1 MDVLHHLGAREV
13 QQVGIAGD
21 LARVIPEALAA
32 IIVAGEVPGL
42 DRGPVGAVEHEDP
55 FGQQRLKSFPHGSTL
70 ASLLRCDQQARSA
83 FRRGHH
89 VGYAAGSGFAEPVEE
104 AALGKDAFE
113 PLTGAVPGAIATG
126 GIGESAPSGRPRPD
140 RPLGKRGADLLAQVP
155 LFEGLSR
162 RHLKQ
167 IAEHADEISFR
178 ERETIVEA
186 GEPGGSFFVIVEG
199 EVRVVRGDRT
209 IARAGPGEF
218 FGEISL
224 LDGGPRTASVIAETP
239 VVAIRLFKASFDKV
253 VRDEPR
259 VAGKILAVV
268 ARRLR
273 EAERTVTA

>member
-1 MDVLHHLGAREV
+1 M
-13 QQVGIAGD
+13 
-21 LARVIPEALAA
+21 
-32 IIVAGEVPGL
+32 
-42 DRGPVGAVEHEDP
+42 
-55 FGQQRLKSFPHGSTL
+55 
-70 ASLLRCDQQARSA
+70 
-83 FRRGHH
+83 
-89 VGYAAGSGFAEPVEE
+89 GYAAGSGFAEPVEE

-126 GIGESAPSGRPRPD
+126 GIGASAPSGRPRPD

-178 ERETIVEA
+178 EKETIVEA
-186 GEPGGSFFVIVEG
+186 GQPGGTFFIIVEG

-224 LDGGPRTASVIAETP
+224 LDGGPRTASVIADTP

>member
-1 MDVLHHLGAREV
+1 
-13 QQVGIAGD
+13 
-21 LARVIPEALAA
+21 
-32 IIVAGEVPGL
+32 
-42 DRGPVGAVEHEDP
+42 
-55 FGQQRLKSFPHGSTL
+55 
-70 ASLLRCDQQARSA
+70 
-83 FRRGHH
+83 
-89 VGYAAGSGFAEPVEE
+89 VGYAAGSGFVEPVEE

-113 PLTGAVPGAIATG
+113 PLTGAVPGAIASG

-178 ERETIVEA
+178 EREVIVEA
-186 GEPGGSFFVIVEG
+186 DRPGGSFFVIVEG

-209 IARAGPGEF
+209 IARAGPGDF

-239 VVAIRLFKASFDKV
+239 VVAIRLFKGAFDKV
-253 VRDEPR
+253 VREEPR

-273 EAERTVTA
+273 EAEKTVTA

>member
-1 MDVLHHLGAREV
+1 
-13 QQVGIAGD
+13 
-21 LARVIPEALAA
+21 
-32 IIVAGEVPGL
+32 
-42 DRGPVGAVEHEDP
+42 
-55 FGQQRLKSFPHGSTL
+55 
-70 ASLLRCDQQARSA
+70 
-83 FRRGHH
+83 
-89 VGYAAGSGFAEPVEE
+89 VGYAAGSGSVEPVEE

-167 IAEHADEISFR
+167 IAERADEIPFR
-178 ERETIVEA
+178 EKETIVEA
-186 GEPGGSFFVIVEG
+186 GQPGGTFFIIVEG

-224 LDGGPRTASVIAETP
+224 LDGGPRTASVIADTP
-239 VVAIRLFKASFDKV
+239 VVAIRLFKASFDKL
-253 VRDEPR
+253 VREEPR

-273 EAERTVTA
+273 EAEKTVTA

>member
-1 MDVLHHLGAREV
+1 
-13 QQVGIAGD
+13 
-21 LARVIPEALAA
+21 
-32 IIVAGEVPGL
+32 
-42 DRGPVGAVEHEDP
+42 
-55 FGQQRLKSFPHGSTL
+55 
-70 ASLLRCDQQARSA
+70 
-83 FRRGHH
+83 
-89 VGYAAGSGFAEPVEE
+89 VGYAAGSGSVEPVEE

-167 IAEHADEISFR
+167 IAERADEISFR
-178 ERETIVEA
+178 EKETIVEA
-186 GEPGGSFFVIVEG
+186 GQQGGTFFIIVEG

-224 LDGGPRTASVIAETP
+224 LDGGPRTASVIADTP
-239 VVAIRLFKASFDKV
+239 VVAIRLFKASFDRV
-253 VRDEPR
+253 VREEPR

>member
-1 MDVLHHLGAREV
+1 
-13 QQVGIAGD
+13 
-21 LARVIPEALAA
+21 
-32 IIVAGEVPGL
+32 
-42 DRGPVGAVEHEDP
+42 
-55 FGQQRLKSFPHGSTL
+55 
-70 ASLLRCDQQARSA
+70 
-83 FRRGHH
+83 
-89 VGYAAGSGFAEPVEE
+89 VGYAAGSGFEEPVEE

-155 LFEGLSR
+155 LLEGLSR

-178 ERETIVEA
+178 EREIIVEA
-186 GEPGGSFFVIVEG
+186 DQPGGTFYVIVEG
-199 EVRVVRGDRT
+199 QVRVVRGDRT

-273 EAERTVTA
+273 AAEKTVTA

>member
-1 MDVLHHLGAREV
+1 M
-13 QQVGIAGD
+13 
-21 LARVIPEALAA
+21 
-32 IIVAGEVPGL
+32 
-42 DRGPVGAVEHEDP
+42 
-55 FGQQRLKSFPHGSTL
+55 
-70 ASLLRCDQQARSA
+70 
-83 FRRGHH
+83 
-89 VGYAAGSGFAEPVEE
+89 GYAAGSGFAEPVEE

-239 VVAIRLFKASFDKV
+239 VGAIRLFKASFDKV

>member
-1 MDVLHHLGAREV
+1 
-13 QQVGIAGD
+13 
-21 LARVIPEALAA
+21 
-32 IIVAGEVPGL
+32 
-42 DRGPVGAVEHEDP
+42 
-55 FGQQRLKSFPHGSTL
+55 
-70 ASLLRCDQQARSA
+70 
-83 FRRGHH
+83 
-89 VGYAAGSGFAEPVEE
+89 VGYAAGSGFVEPVEE

-178 ERETIVEA
+178 EREVIVEA
-186 GEPGGSFFVIVEG
+186 DRPGGSFFVIVEG
-199 EVRVVRGDRT
+199 GVRVVRGDRT
-209 IARAGPGEF
+209 IARAGPGDF

-239 VVAIRLFKASFDKV
+239 VVAIRLFKGAFDKV
-253 VRDEPR
+253 VREEPR

-273 EAERTVTA
+273 EAEKTVTA

>member
-1 MDVLHHLGAREV
+1 
-13 QQVGIAGD
+13 
-21 LARVIPEALAA
+21 
-32 IIVAGEVPGL
+32 
-42 DRGPVGAVEHEDP
+42 
-55 FGQQRLKSFPHGSTL
+55 
-70 ASLLRCDQQARSA
+70 
-83 FRRGHH
+83 
-89 VGYAAGSGFAEPVEE
+89 VGYAAGSGFVEPVEE

-178 ERETIVEA
+178 EREVIVEA
-186 GEPGGSFFVIVEG
+186 DRPGGSFFVIVEG

-239 VVAIRLFKASFDKV
+239 VVAIRLFKGAFDKV
-253 VRDEPR
+253 VRGEPR

-273 EAERTVTA
+273 EAEKTVTA

>member
-1 MDVLHHLGAREV
+1 
-13 QQVGIAGD
+13 
-21 LARVIPEALAA
+21 
-32 IIVAGEVPGL
+32 
-42 DRGPVGAVEHEDP
+42 
-55 FGQQRLKSFPHGSTL
+55 
-70 ASLLRCDQQARSA
+70 
-83 FRRGHH
+83 
-89 VGYAAGSGFAEPVEE
+89 VGYAAGSGSVEPVEE

-167 IAEHADEISFR
+167 IAERADEISFR
-178 ERETIVEA
+178 EKETIVEA
-186 GEPGGSFFVIVEG
+186 GQPGGTFFIIVEG

-224 LDGGPRTASVIAETP
+224 LDGGPRTASVIADTP
-239 VVAIRLFKASFDKV
+239 VVAIRLFKASFDRV
-253 VRDEPR
+253 VREEPR

-273 EAERTVTA
+273 EAEKTVTA

>member
-1 MDVLHHLGAREV
+1 
-13 QQVGIAGD
+13 
-21 LARVIPEALAA
+21 
-32 IIVAGEVPGL
+32 
-42 DRGPVGAVEHEDP
+42 
-55 FGQQRLKSFPHGSTL
+55 
-70 ASLLRCDQQARSA
+70 
-83 FRRGHH
+83 
-89 VGYAAGSGFAEPVEE
+89 VGYAAGSGFVEPVEE

-126 GIGESAPSGRPRPD
+126 GIGESAASGRPRPD

-178 ERETIVEA
+178 EKETIVEA